1 MKDFMTKIKTL
12 DYKQF
17 ALDHGEKIGIGVV
30 GLTVAICLIL
40 TTWASDYSGE
50 PRDMEKKADDVTDQL
65 RRNAWTEDRK
75 KEFPYL
81 MADNELPRIEKE
93 IDPADY
99 EWLVDPSPRLY
110 NRQQPAE
117 ECEWLP
123 VVDLLAASDKFP
135 LGITVEVAEPAPEE
149 EAKPKPPRSGG
160 RRGAAAREADD
171 LILPPGAGMNPGTFA
186 GSAEK
191 ASGRR
196 VVAVTGV
203 VEIRRQEQA
212 LMRAQRAGSLSEV
225 RDRLV
230 YRGLK
235 LQRQRAVPGPDP
247 WPKDEASWKDVN
259 TETSIEVL
267 QEASDFDPEIV
278 PAKYTNGEFT
288 SPLPRR
294 LDGEWDVNKVGH
306 PRIPTLTE
314 DERQQEMELTRIA
327 AEALKEQG
335 ETAEGEAGFSFS
347 RVQKDANRLRRQAQ
361 NTESGSRNMNDY
373 MERMRS
379 MGPVGV
385 RGAAGQGSGP
395 PPMSR
400 RGGAAPVMPNAGH
413 GMGRS
418 GPPMRIPT
426 TPNMQMDPDEMRMR
440 MRMVPGGSAM
450 PGFADMGA
458 ELQLFRYFDFDVEP
472 GECYRYRV
480 KLVVDN
486 PNFEETFVS
495 QPTVAE
501 GNLRETPWSTPSP
514 PVVVERDVEYGLVKM
529 KTERGRLEGAELE
542 VVQFDSSLG
551 SYIMSSFPVYFGAFV
566 GKEKQKT
573 MHLDFLTPTFKEE
586 PVTFSSR
593 DVLLDSIGTPSR
605 FSETA
610 EADLK
615 LEKKNSGR
623 LLDMAVTFD
632 RFGELI
638 ELDASSLQDLKEA
651 KKRVEEERKPYD
663 EIKETDKDKKK
674 KEAEKSSLDLPDGKP
689 ARKGRKGKGA
699 ANPLKGGYM
708 PGSSMMMM
716 RGMMPGSGGPTP
728 ASSPPGSRRGRG
740 SSP

>member
-1 MKDFMTKIKTL
+1 MTMKDFMTKIKTL

-17 ALDHGEKIGIGVV
+17 GLDHGEKIGIGVV
-30 GLTVAICLIL
+30 GLIVVICLFL
-40 TTWASDYSGE
+40 TTWASDYTGE

-75 KEFPYL
+75 KEFPYVL
-81 MADNELPRIEKE
+81 ADNELPRIEKE

-99 EWLVDPSPRLY
+99 EWLVDPSPKLH

-123 VVDLLAASDKFP
+123 VVELLAASDKFP
-135 LGITVEVAEPAPEE
+135 LGITVEVAEPPPEE
-149 EAKPKPPRSGG
+149 DSKPKPRSSG
-160 RRGAAAREADD
+160 RRGAAREADD
-171 LILPPGAGMNPGTFA
+171 GLVLPPGAGMGTGTAA

-225 RDRLV
+225 RDRLI

-278 PAKYTNGEFT
+278 LAKYTNGEFT

-294 LDGEWDVNKVGH
+294 LDGEWDVNKIGH

-314 DERQQEMELTRIA
+314 EERQQEMELTRIA
-327 AEALKEQG
+327 AESLKEQG
-335 ETAEGEAGFSFS
+335 EAAEGEAGFSFS

-361 NTESGSRNMNDY
+361 GTEAGSRNMNDY
-373 MERMRS
+373 MDRMRS
-379 MGPVGV
+379 MAPPSGARGP
-385 RGAAGQGSGP
+385 GAGHGSGP
-395 PPMSR
+395 PPAMSPR
-400 RGGAAPVMPNAGH
+400 RGATPTPMAGH
-413 GMGRS
+413 AMPRS
-418 GPPMRIPT
+418 ASPMRMPGA
-426 TPNMQMDPDEMRMR
+426 PNMRMEPDDMRMR
-440 MRMVPGGSAM
+440 MASGGAM
-450 PGFADMGA
+450 SGFSDTGA
-458 ELQLFRYFDFDVEP
+458 EVQLFRYLDFDVEP

-480 KLVVDN
+480 KLIVDN
-486 PNFEETFVS
+486 PNFEEAFVS

-501 GNLRETPWSTPSP
+501 GKFRETPWSAPTP
-514 PVVVERDVEYGLVKM
+514 PVVVDRDVEYGLVKI
-529 KTERGRLEGAELE
+529 KSDKGRVDGAELE

-566 GKEKQKT
+566 GKDKQKT

-586 PVTFSSR
+586 PVNFTSK
-593 DVLLDSIGTPSR
+593 DILLDSTGTPSK
-605 FSETA
+605 FSEAA

-615 LEKKNSGR
+615 LDKKNSTKF
-623 LLDMAVTFD
+623 LDMAVTFD
-632 RFGELI
+632 RFGELV
-638 ELDASSLQDLKEA
+638 ELDASSIQDLKSA
-651 KKRVEEERKPYD
+651 KDRVDEERKPYED
-663 EIKETDKDKKK
+663 IKVTEKDRKK
-674 KEAEKSSLDLPDGKP
+674 KEAEVSSLDLPDAKPGK
-689 ARKGRKGKGA
+689 KGRKKKKGGA
-699 ANPLKGGYM
+699 ANPLKGGY
-708 PGSSMMMM
+708 SSSAAMMMQNM
-716 RGMMPGSGGPTP
+716 TPGSG
-728 ASSPPGSRRGRG
+728 AAPGGGRKGRG
-740 SSP
+740 SKP